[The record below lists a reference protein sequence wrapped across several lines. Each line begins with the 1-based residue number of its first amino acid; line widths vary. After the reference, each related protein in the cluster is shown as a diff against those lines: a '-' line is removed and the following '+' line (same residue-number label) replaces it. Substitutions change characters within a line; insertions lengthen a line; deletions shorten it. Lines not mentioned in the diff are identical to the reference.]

1 MNPLTNSDGEM
12 LIMPLELPMYEG
24 NNREL
29 SQQAS
34 ISLTRSLRH
43 FAVVDAIVEN
53 NVVDPT
59 AGETGSFIDSE
70 YSIAANQLVR
80 TIIALVSLAHSY
92 GIDIMQEIYDLP
104 WMV

>member
-1 MNPLTNSDGEM
+1 MNPLINSDGEM
-12 LIMPLELPMYEG
+12 LVMPLELPMYDG

-29 SQQAS
+29 SQRAS
-34 ISLTRSLRH
+34 TSLTSSLRH

-59 AGETGSFIDSE
+59 AGETGSFIEAE
-70 YSIAANQLVR
+70 YSMAANQLVS
-80 TIIALVSLAHSY
+80 TIVALVSLAHNY
-92 GIDIMQEIYDLP
+92 EIDIMQEIYDLP